1 MRITYPSA
9 AGRDGAMLEGRRS
22 AAAASA
28 LSCAAVNAAPTPPFA
43 ADPGAR
49 RSLRARLRGGPV
61 ARAIARVDVRLYRLL
76 REDAQS
82 ARLERPIRRFSSLG
96 EHAGVWLAIGAAGAA
111 VDRRRR
117 ERWLRAAGSVLTAYL
132 LNTALKLVVRRKR
145 PHLEK
150 LPALIATPT
159 SLSFPSAHASS
170 SFAAATAYSAL
181 IPAGPLYAAATAMA
195 LSRVYLGVH
204 YPSDIAAGALLGT
217 AVGTAGR
224 R

>member
-1 MRITYPSA
+1 MTA
-9 AGRDGAMLEGRRS
+9 D
-22 AAAASA
+22 
-28 LSCAAVNAAPTPPFA
+28 PTPPFA
-43 ADPGAR
+43 ADPAAR

-82 ARLERPIRRFSSLG
+82 KRLERPIRRFSRLG
-96 EHAGVWLAIGAAGAA
+96 EHAAVWLALGAAGAA
-111 VDRRRR
+111 VDVSRRG
-117 ERWLRAAGSVLTAYL
+117 RWLRAARAVLAAHV

-145 PHLEK
+145 PDLEK
-150 LPALIATPT
+150 LPALISTPT

-170 SFAAATAYSAL
+170 SFAAARAYSAL
-181 IPAGPLYAAATAMA
+181 MPAGPLYAVATAMA

-217 AVGTAGR
+217 AVGAAGR